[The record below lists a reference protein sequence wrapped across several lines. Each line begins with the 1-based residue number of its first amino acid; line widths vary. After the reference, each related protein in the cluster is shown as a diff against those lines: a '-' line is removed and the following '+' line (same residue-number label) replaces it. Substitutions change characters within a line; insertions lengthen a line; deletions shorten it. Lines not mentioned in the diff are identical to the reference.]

1 MALRWRWE
9 TWRKASGRLRECR
22 GKMGAA
28 GHAAVEED
36 RMRRKTKGKPRG
48 ASFQPGAE
56 ASALGR
62 LGARRR
68 WGYCDHC
75 NAYQPR
81 ARGHRWAKMTHEPH
95 CPIAMAEAAE
105 LAELAAEQA
114 RQEQERQAAE
124 ARQREAREAEAQR
137 RAEARARQEQAEAAL
152 AVEPS
157 AALEERIFSA
167 RCLGV

>member
-1 MALRWRWE
+1 
-9 TWRKASGRLRECR
+9 
-22 GKMGAA
+22 MGAA

-36 RMRRKTKGKPRG
+36 RVGRKTKGKPRG

-75 NAYQPR
+75 NAYQAR
-81 ARGHRWAKMTHEPH
+81 ARGHRWAKMTHEPQ
-95 CPIAMAEAAE
+95 CPLAIAEAAR

-124 ARQREAREAEAQR
+124 ARRREAREVEAQR
-137 RAEARARQEQAEAAL
+137 RAEVRARLEQARLAAEAERAAAQAERERRTHEPRCQCAPCRAYRL
-152 AVEPS
+152 AT
-157 AALEERIFSA
+157 L
-167 RCLGV
+167 

>member
-1 MALRWRWE
+1 
-9 TWRKASGRLRECR
+9 
-22 GKMGAA
+22 
-28 GHAAVEED
+28 
-36 RMRRKTKGKPRG
+36 MRRKTKGKPRG

-95 CPIAMAEAAE
+95 CPIAITEAAR

-114 RQEQERQAAE
+114 RQAQERQVAAV
-124 ARQREAREAEAQR
+124 RRREAREAEAQR
-137 RAEARARQEQAEAAL
+137 RADARARQEQAEAEL
-152 AVEPS
+152 AAEQAERERRTHKPTCQCEPCRAHRL
-157 AALEERIFSA
+157 AAISSQRVRHQVGSVSSV
-167 RCLGV
+167 GYPS